1 MIQFENKIYSQ
12 QGEDGIIDYI
22 FKNIKTTNKISVEI
36 GVSNVSSNVIFEN
49 NTMNLLTKGWKSYW
63 FDCTNIK
70 IVPENC
76 IFTKIML
83 TEDNVVQVFESL
95 NIPKQFDLLSIDIDG
110 NDYHI
115 RQALREYKPRVCIME
130 YNGCFNGNDEYI
142 MKRNDNYMWKP
153 GQRDFGASLKSIT
166 NQANELGYDL
176 IYCESKGVN
185 AFYIKKDI
193 NKFNVLTSEEAY
205 VKLCW
210 S

>member
-1 MIQFENKIYSQ
+1 MI
-12 QGEDGIIDYI
+12 I

-83 TEDNVVQVFESL
+83 TADNVVQVFESL